1 MTDLTVAERLEAEL
15 DEAEAKAWE
24 SLARYKFQM
33 YGYWVGVWVHLN
45 RIADGKR
52 PNPWRGLVEVA
63 RRNRREPKDCDIPR
77 DMISSAT
84 S

>member
-1 MTDLTVAERLEAEL
+1 MTILTVAERLEAEL

-45 RIADGKR
+45 RIAGGKR
-52 PNPWRGLVEVA
+52 PNPWRGLVDIA
-63 RRNRREPKDCDIPR
+63 RRQKRETSDCDIAR
-77 DMISSAT
+77 DVILSAT